1 MNQEVSQIE
10 MYRAICW
17 QSCQSAKGAQTK
29 AKVFLEVKSLLTGV
43 GRGGVAMSDTHVF
56 LLFSDKARIVY
67 TIVYHLYNE
76 KG

>member
-1 MNQEVSQIE
+1 MNQEVNQIE

-29 AKVFLEVKSLLTGV
+29 AKVFLEVKSVLTGG

-56 LLFSDKARIVY
+56 LL
-67 TIVYHLYNE
+67 NE
-76 KG
+76 YFIDLNTANFNILNKFLN